1 MTAERPDQ
9 LPPPSPD
16 ALAASGALLER
27 IHSAID
33 NAGGWIPFSDYM
45 ALALYSPG
53 LGYYSGGARKF
64 GPGGD
69 FITAPE
75 LTPLFGQALA
85 TQIADILRQ
94 TASQVLEVGAG
105 TGLLAADLLAALA
118 ELGQLPDRYRILEVS
133 GELRARQQETLQ
145 QKVPKLAERVEWID
159 TLPDNFD
166 GVVIANEV
174 LDVMPVELAVW
185 RDGGIFQRGVAWQDG
200 PRWADR
206 PATGE
211 LARAAAALPA
221 PMPTAG
227 EYVSEVCLASRAW
240 VAEWARRLTRGV
252 MLLVDY
258 GYPQREYYLASR
270 STGTLICY
278 YRHRAHPDPFLW
290 PGLTDITSFVDFT
303 ATADAAYDAGLDVL
317 GYIDQGAFLLNCGLL
332 DRVAARGPTE
342 NADYIRAARAAQ
354 RLIAPHE
361 MGELFKVLAIGRGIA
376 GPLRGFMRGD
386 RLHAL

>member
-16 ALAASGALLER
+16 ALAASQALTDKIR
-27 IHSAID
+27 AAID
-33 NAGGWIPFSDYM
+33 DAGGWIPFSGYM

-85 TQIADILRQ
+85 AQLSDLLQQ
-94 TASQVLEVGAG
+94 TAPVVLEVGAG

-118 ELGQLPDRYRILEVS
+118 LAGHLPEHYQILELS

-145 QKVPKLAERVEWID
+145 QKVPTLASRVKWID
-159 TLPDNFD
+159 TLPEAFD
-166 GVVIANEV
+166 GVVVANEV

-185 RDGGIFQRGVAWQDG
+185 RDGGIYQRGVTWQG
-200 PRWADR
+200 RLCWADR
-206 PATGE
+206 PASGE
-211 LARAAAALPA
+211 LLTAAMALPA
-221 PMPTAG
+221 PMSERG
-227 EYVSEVCLASRAW
+227 EYVSEICLASRAW
-240 VAEWARRLTRGV
+240 IREWSRRLSRGAL
-252 MLLVDY
+252 LLVDY
-258 GYPQREYYLASR
+258 GYPRHEYYLPSR

-303 ATADAAYDAGLDVL
+303 AVAETAFDAGLDVH

-332 DRVAARGPTE
+332 ERLAERGPTE
-342 NADYIRAARAAQ
+342 HADYIRAARAAQ

-361 MGELFKVLAIGRGIA
+361 MGELFKVLALGHGIA
-376 GPLRGFMRGD
+376 GPLRGFVRGD
-386 RLHAL
+386 RLHTL